1 MQMLEPA
8 TDGMWHAFARAH
20 RLLAAKLDT
29 ALQRAHGLPLSRFE
43 ALAHLNTAGSL
54 RMHEFADRLVLSRSA
69 TTRFVDRLEKEGLV
83 VRTLCADDRR
93 GMELRLTDKG
103 RERLNQALPTH
114 RQLIQRY
121 LVESLGAR
129 LATTV
134 AGALLTVAEEAEE

>member
-8 TDGMWHAFARAH
+8 IDDMWHAIARAH

-29 ALQRAHGLPLSRFE
+29 ALQKTHGLPLSRFE
-43 ALAHLNTAGSL
+43 ALAHLHAAGTL
-54 RMHEFADRLVLSRSA
+54 RMHAFADRLVLSRSA

-83 VRTLCADDRR
+83 ARSLCADDRR

-103 RERLNQALPTH
+103 KETLRQALPTH
-114 RQLIQRY
+114 RCLIQRY
-121 LVESLGAR
+121 LVESLGVG

-134 AGALLTVAEEAEE
+134 TGALATVAEEADE

>member
-103 RERLNQALPTH
+103 RERLHQALPTH